1 MVRTRWVWGHIYCVW
16 LMTFSLLYWKGLGSW
31 LECYRKRGP
40 HLDRLSQWK
49 LKIPIQCSGLD
60 GFGGHTCSVWST
72 TFSLLH
78 SKVDGNF
85 VAGLGYW
92 LGSYR
97 EWGPHLPRLSERKLV
112 EIPMY
117 WSELD
122 WYGAH
127 TYYVWWKTFSLLYW
141 KGLGSWLECYRKRG
155 SHLDRLSQWKL
166 KIPIQCSG
174 LDGFGGHT
182 CFVWSTTFS
191 LLHSKVDGNFV
202 AGLGYWLDS
211 YREWGPPLPRLSE
224 RKLEIPMCI
233 GQN

>member
-1 MVRTRWVWGHIYCVW
+1 
-16 LMTFSLLYWKGLGSW
+16 MTFSLLYWKGLGSW

-97 EWGPHLPRLSERKLV
+97 EWGPHLPRLSERKL

-127 TYYVWWKTFSLLYW
+127 TYYVWWKTFSLSYL
-141 KGLGSWLECYRKRG
+141 KVDGNSVAGLGYWLGPYREWG
-155 SHLDRLSQWKL
+155 PHLARLLQQNIEIPRQW
-166 KIPIQCSG
+166 SE
-174 LDGFGGHT
+174 LDGYGGHT
-182 CFVWSTTFS
+182 YYVWLTNFS
-191 LLHSKVDGNFV
+191 LLYLKVDGNFV
-202 AGLGYWLDS
+202 AGLGSW
-211 YREWGPPLPRLSE
+211 
-224 RKLEIPMCI
+224 
-233 GQN
+233 